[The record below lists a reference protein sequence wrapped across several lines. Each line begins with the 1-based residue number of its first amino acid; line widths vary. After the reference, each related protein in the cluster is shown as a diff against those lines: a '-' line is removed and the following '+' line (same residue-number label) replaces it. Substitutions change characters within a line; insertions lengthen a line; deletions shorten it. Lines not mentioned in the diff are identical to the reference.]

1 MKIYAI
7 CDNID
12 TNIGLRLAG
21 VEGVVVHE
29 KEEVLAAID
38 KVVQDKEVG
47 ILVVTRKL
55 AELIPDVIDEMKLSG
70 SLPLVV
76 EIPDRHLEKDEDID
90 YITRYVRES
99 IGIKV

>member
-1 MKIYAI
+1 MKIFAI
-7 CDNID
+7 SDNID

-29 KEEVLAAID
+29 KEEVLDAISTAKKD
-38 KVVQDKEVG
+38 EELGV
-47 ILVVTRKL
+47 LVITREL
-55 AELIPDVIDEMKLSG
+55 AEKVPNIIDELKLSEG
-70 SLPLVV
+70 LPLVV
-76 EIPDRHLEKDEDID
+76 EIPDRHLKRNEEID